1 MKKLLRITIVS
12 SMFFL
17 SVQTVYAQAN
27 KRHLESKIV
36 HKPTRLD
43 SLNQMIKNS
52 LIVKAKYLKAGKDT
66 MIYANSEHEKLNA
79 FLAKDSEFANS
90 EQAKQIE
97 NNIYRAQ
104 QANTYWENKGLEMD
118 VEIKNLEDERTKITG
133 TTGSPKMNIK
143 RMPVKVD
150 EKSGKITF

>member
-1 MKKLLRITIVS
+1 MKNLLRITIVS

-52 LIVKAKYLKAGKDT
+52 LMIKAKYIKAGKDT
-66 MIYANSEHEKLNA
+66 MLYANSENEKLQALLEKN
-79 FLAKDSEFANS
+79 SEFANS
-90 EQAKQIE
+90 EQAKQMA
-97 NNIYRAQ
+97 NNIYQAQ
-104 QANTYWENKGLEMD
+104 QANTYWGNMGTELD
-118 VEIKNLEDERTKITG
+118 VVIRNLENERTSITG
-133 TTGSPKMNIK
+133 TIGSPKMNIK